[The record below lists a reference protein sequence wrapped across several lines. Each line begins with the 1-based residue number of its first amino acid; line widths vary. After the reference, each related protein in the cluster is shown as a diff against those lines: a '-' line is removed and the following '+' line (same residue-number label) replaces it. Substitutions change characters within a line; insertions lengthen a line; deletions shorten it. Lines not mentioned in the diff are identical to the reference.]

1 MTTHQRFGY
10 ARVSTHDQHTTIQV
24 EALNAAGCHRVW
36 EEKASGS
43 SRASRT
49 ELESVLSYLRKGDT
63 LVVTRIDR
71 LARSLKDLQD
81 IIHDLKGRGVH
92 LQATEQP
99 IDTSTA
105 AGKAFLDMLGV
116 FAEFET
122 NLRQERQLDGIALA
136 KAAGKYK
143 GKAPLKQEVKA
154 QVIDLFKS
162 GTKQVDIIKQVG
174 VGRTSV
180 HSILKSAG
188 LK

>member
-1 MTTHQRFGY
+1 MTTTQRYGY

-24 EALNAAGCHRVW
+24 EALKAAGCHRVW
-36 EEKASGS
+36 EEKVSGI

-49 ELESVLSYLRKGDT
+49 ELENVLSYLRDGDT

-92 LQATEQP
+92 LQVTEQP

-122 NLRQERQLDGIALA
+122 NLRKERQLDGISMA

-143 GKAPLKQEVKA
+143 GKAPLKQELKN
-154 QVIDLFKS
+154 QVIELFKS
-162 GTKQVDIIKQVG
+162 GVKQVDIINQVG